1 MPSADAAWLRMD
13 RPTNL
18 MIINAVL
25 LFDERIDWPRVK
37 EVVNERLVNRYPRFR
52 QRPVESGGLRG
63 GAFWED
69 DPHFDREVH
78 LHHIALPAPGD
89 RAALQELVGDLMAE
103 PLDRAKPLWH
113 FYLIDGYGE
122 GCVLYARMHHC
133 MHPGARRRC
142 GCAAR
147 PLRAARPERASG
159 PRRRVTPAPRRV
171 ARGD

>member
-37 EVVNERLVNRYPRFR
+37 DVVNERMVE
-52 QRPVESGGLRG
+52 PVPALPPARG
-63 GAFWED
+63 RGRGPARGAPPEEGRD
-69 DPHFDREVH
+69 YPHFDRELH
-78 LHHIALPAPGD
+78 LHHLALPAPGD
-89 RAALQELVGDLMAE
+89 RAALQEPVVGDLMAA
-103 PLDRAKPLWH
+103 PLDRKKPLWH

-133 MHPGARRRC
+133 IADGIALARVLLSLTDSEPDA
-142 GCAAR
+142 GIEPSVPAAAQR
-147 PLRAARPERASG
+147 DAG
-159 PRRRVTPAPRRV
+159 
-171 ARGD
+171 